1 MLPGDFKV
9 VSSHFELLSHSVFY
23 SVPADRQ
30 DTETLYVRNWGK
42 KEKQVLTFG
51 CKLFKAKGNFRLEQ
65 EMPTYSNCPEWNLN
79 NMGKRL

>member
-30 DTETLYVRNWGK
+30 DTETLYVRN
-42 KEKQVLTFG
+42 
-51 CKLFKAKGNFRLEQ
+51 
-65 EMPTYSNCPEWNLN
+65 
-79 NMGKRL
+79 